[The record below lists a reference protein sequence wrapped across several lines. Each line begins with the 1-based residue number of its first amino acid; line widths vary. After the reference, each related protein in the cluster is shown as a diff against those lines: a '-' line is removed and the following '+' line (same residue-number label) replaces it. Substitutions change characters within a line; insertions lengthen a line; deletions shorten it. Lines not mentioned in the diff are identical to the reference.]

1 MGKFRDPLVG
11 RDLLFGVLLG
21 VSWTLIFEV
30 REVAMMRLGA
40 SPQIYSTDYLMGVR
54 ASIGEWLLHIPQS
67 IQTTLVFFFVLL
79 FFRVLLRKEWLAAI
93 AFVALLTLPRM
104 AGSEFL
110 RVEAPAQILI
120 YGMAVIVVLR
130 FGLVALAAG
139 AFAVDALLNV
149 PLTADFSNWYA
160 ANATLALLS
169 IVALAVWSFYCALG
183 GRSPWGQSAEASG
196 LGE

>member
-1 MGKFRDPLVG
+1 VFLNEG
-11 RDLLFGVLLG
+11 RFLP
-21 VSWTLIFEV
+21 V
-30 REVAMMRLGA
+30 R
-40 SPQIYSTDYLMGVR
+40 YSTDYLMGVR

-104 AGSEFL
+104 AGSDFL

-149 PLTADFSNWYA
+149 PLAADFSNWYA